1 MSYNLCVLIPTYNH
15 HLELPMIV
23 QKLVGQ
29 NFDVLIVDD
38 GSDVKTQECI
48 KGIIDKFSKIHHLR
62 LTKNCGKGF
71 AVQEGLRYLK
81 NQGVTHA
88 FQIDADGQH
97 SLENI
102 SDFIELSRLDTK
114 VLISGNPVYDKSVP
128 IARKVGRWFTHVWVW
143 VETLSF
149 RITDSMCGFRIYPI
163 RETVALLDK
172 HAIGA
177 RMDFD
182 TEIMVRLF
190 WSGIPVLMIP
200 VKVMYPKGNT
210 SNFRLLEDNWSITK
224 MHTHLCFELL
234 INFVKI
240 LRNRPNYREL
250 NISDHSLSWAS
261 LEERGA
267 VIGLYFLS
275 IILKIC
281 GTRFCKIVGIPIVFY
296 YYITGV
302 EQRNAS
308 QKFLEKVFIKKG
320 ITKKPKFQ
328 HRFCHF
334 MNFFY
339 MSLDKFTAWTNQSK
353 AAVDPEVIDSF
364 RSIMANNTGGVLLVS
379 HLGNMEFLRAIA
391 DDDHKNRLHVLLHLK
406 NSKKFNQILKAFSP
420 RSQLNIIEVTEV
432 GADTIIYLK
441 DRIAEGDWVVI
452 AADRYPVTG
461 DKRVSYVSFLG
472 EKAPFSQGPYILASL
487 LECQVYTAV
496 AVKDNGK
503 FKVFIELFSEKII
516 LGRKEKDKILESY
529 AQRYANGLETIVL
542 KYYYQWFNFF
552 DFWKGLR

>member
-339 MSLDKFTAWTNQSK
+339 MSLDKFTAWTNQ
-353 AAVDPEVIDSF
+353 
-364 RSIMANNTGGVLLVS
+364 
-379 HLGNMEFLRAIA
+379 
-391 DDDHKNRLHVLLHLK
+391 
-406 NSKKFNQILKAFSP
+406 AFSP